1 MNKIASFLMV
11 VCVILSCIW
20 VTPVFGQAGD
30 DIIPSRNTGRG
41 ARGNTLIVGTGQTY
55 TKIQDAINAS
65 QPGDTI
71 RVYAGIYYENVLVN
85 KTLTLMGNGSSLT
98 FVNGSFTK
106 TVIKV
111 TANWTNITG
120 FHVQASGSS
129 WWDSAGIKLDNVHN
143 CTITNINCTRNLAG
157 IYLMYSK
164 NNKIANC
171 TFNSNTYQ
179 GINLTDSDNN
189 TILDCF
195 ISRGNYGIDFTN
207 SDWNIVN
214 NNSCL
219 LHSANGIRLHYSNNN
234 EFTYNIIKDCSG
246 YGIRLGSN
254 YGFNSL
260 FYNNIIFNN
269 QGGTQATDNGVKNK
283 WNTTS
288 KGNYW
293 SDWTSPDNNGDGIVD
308 NPYNVDGSSGA
319 KDHKP
324 LVKPSITIGL
334 PPVITTSG
342 VSPAY
347 VNELYYVKYSATD
360 PDTQTHKLIWNMK
373 TNASWLSFTPNQEL
387 TGTPLSSDTGFYW
400 VNITVSDGANTD
412 SSYFDLWVIKNASS
426 PSAGNVIIVR
436 TGQNYKRIQDA
447 VDDSIPGD
455 TILVWAGIYSENV
468 VIDKSLTLIGNGSI
482 NTTIDAHESNAA
494 ITINANWCNISG
506 FRAIRCYPWQFAG
519 ILIKGDNNTITNCN
533 FSSNKNHGLWL
544 DNANYNKIINCTLNS
559 NSFHGINL
567 TNANYNY
574 ISNCTLVS
582 NNNGI
587 RLVNSNR
594 NIIENNN
601 FTLNYHGIELYDSS
615 CFNKLIYNT
624 IINNNKAGMVIL
636 SPNCRFNSIYYNNF
650 IFNNIGSSDT
660 QAYDYVGNN
669 SWNGTSKGNFW
680 SDWTTPDSDSD
691 GIVDVPYSVSGGK
704 NAKDYYPL
712 AQPIKTIEFLPNINT
727 TDVLIAY
734 VRKLYSVNY
743 TATDYDTPQNQLNWT
758 MKTNAS
764 WLNFSTSQELFGTP
778 SSTDVGTYWVY
789 ISVSDGDNSDST
801 NFTLIVK
808 GQQTPTPPSNIGNV
822 INLRTSQRFKK
833 IQDAID
839 NSSSGDT
846 IRVYA
851 GTYYENVVV
860 GKTLTLIGNGSFT
873 IVNGS
878 NKGTVFTIKADYCN
892 ISDFYI
898 MGTGPGYGG
907 YWPNYAGILLQSN
920 FNTVANCTCT
930 LNEVGIYIYDKGYNK
945 IINCLFNSN
954 YYHGINLT
962 GTSNNHISSCSI
974 SFNRVGIGF
983 AGSDANTINNNTIS
997 QNSLYGIEL
1006 HSSEGNTFTYNTLMK
1021 NKNVGLLLT
1030 EYSNHNLVHL
1040 NNMIDNNNG
1049 GKQATDNYKN
1059 NEWNG
1064 TSMGNYWSDWIS
1076 PDNNTDG
1083 IVDNPYL
1090 IGGTAGAMDHYP
1102 LTTIVSGTSP
1112 PPTNKPPKI
1121 ITQNVLTAYV
1131 GIRYLV
1137 NYTATDIDT
1146 PQNKLIWS
1154 MKTNA
1159 AWLTFSV
1166 AWELFGTPS
1175 SLDIGAYWVNINVS
1189 DGIAVDFTN
1198 FTIKVQDKQIPPNIT
1213 KPEVKSTFPRDK
1225 SDNVSI
1231 NNTEIVITFSKS
1243 MNRSSVEAALFIS
1256 PQVNYTLHWSK
1267 NDTELRIRFT
1277 ENLSYNTT
1285 YKITIGTN
1293 ARDTFGNNLK
1303 SLLKLWF
1310 TTQKGEEGDFEDID
1324 DGKPGR
1330 DRDQFDVFGIIIVI
1344 IVSII
1349 IIFLMLLAFITL
1361 NRRKKHE
1368 KLEKYDYPE
1377 DQVRYSDGVDEFIV
1391 ELKKEALNP
1400 KKPSDFGP
1408 SKKEILIKFQKKHD
1422 KGEISAETYNSIKES
1437 LLREK

>member
-1 MNKIASFLMV
+1 MAVLVSPV
-11 VCVILSCIW
+11 VGIGEENETNEKETSY
-20 VTPVFGQAGD
+20 
-30 DIIPSRNTGRG
+30 PSPGGRG
-41 ARGNTLIVGTGQTY
+41 SRGTTRYVGVGQTY
-55 TKIQDAINAS
+55 SKIQDAINAS

-85 KTLTLMGNGSSLT
+85 KTLTLIGNGSALT

-106 TVIKV
+106 SVIKV

-120 FHVQASGSS
+120 FNVQASGQG
-129 WWDSAGIKLDNVHN
+129 WDDNGITFEGVEN
-143 CTITNINCTRNLAG
+143 CTITNNYFSRNDRG
-157 IYLMYSK
+157 IYLMSSK
-164 NNKIANC
+164 NNTIADC
-171 TFNSNTYQ
+171 SFHSNTWG
-179 GINLTDSDNN
+179 GINLTESDKNV
-189 TILDCF
+189 ILNCTTY
-195 ISRGNYGIDFTN
+195 GGWAGIDITSSNGNFFY
-207 SDWNIVN
+207 
-214 NNSCL
+214 NNSCDS
-219 LHSANGIRLHYSNNN
+219 HYDGIRLHSNFYPGKNNYNEFIYNSIIDCTRYGIFIGCDCHNNSFNNN
-234 EFTYNIIKDCSG
+234 NFITNNKGGIQGLDSG
-246 YGIRLGSN
+246 K
-254 YGFNSL
+254 
-260 FYNNIIFNN
+260 NNE
-269 QGGTQATDNGVKNK
+269 
-283 WNTTS
+283 WNTS
-288 KGNYW
+288 SRGNYW
-293 SDWTSPDNNGDGIVD
+293 SDWTSPDNNVDGIVD
-308 NPYNVDGSSGA
+308 KPYNLSGAAGA

-324 LVKPSITIGL
+324 LVKPTKTFGL
-334 PPVITTSG
+334 PPVITTSA
-342 VSPAY
+342 VTTAY
-347 VNELYYVKYSATD
+347 VNEFYYVKYYATD
-360 PDTQTHKLIWNMK
+360 PDTQTKKFIWNMK

-387 TGTPLSSDTGFYW
+387 KGTPFSSDIGFYW
-400 VNITVSDGANTD
+400 VNITVSDGINID
-412 SSYFDLWVIKNASS
+412 WSYFELYVSKNTTS

-447 VDDSIPGD
+447 VDDSIPDD

-468 VIDKSLTLIGNGSI
+468 VINKTLTLIGNSSKDTI
-482 NTTIDAHESNAA
+482 IDAHEASAA

-506 FRAIRCYPWQFAG
+506 FSAVRCYPWQLAG
-519 ILIKGDNNTITNCN
+519 ILVKGNNNTITDCNC
-533 FSSNKNHGLWL
+533 SGNKNHGLWL
-544 DNANYNKIINCTLNS
+544 DNANYNKIINCTIAS
-559 NSFHGINL
+559 NNHHGINL
-567 TNANYNY
+567 TNANNNY

-587 RLVNSNR
+587 RLINSNG

-601 FTLNYHGIELYDSS
+601 CTLNYHGIKLHYFSHY
-615 CFNKLIYNT
+615 NKLIYNT
-624 IINNNKAGMVIL
+624 IINNNKGGIIIL
-636 SPNCRFNSIYYNNF
+636 PPNSRFNSIYYNNF

-660 QAYDYVGNN
+660 QSYDFVGDN
-669 SWNGTSKGNFW
+669 SWNSASRGNFW

-691 GIVDVPYSVSGGK
+691 GIVDIPYNLTGAID
-704 NAKDYYPL
+704 AKDLYPL
-712 AQPIKTIEFLPNINT
+712 AQPIKTIEFPPNINT
-727 TDVLIAY
+727 TNVLIAY
-734 VRKLYSVNY
+734 VGKLYSVNY
-743 TATDYDTPQNQLNWT
+743 TAIDYDTPQNQLNWT

-801 NFTLIVK
+801 NFTLLVK
-808 GQQTPTPPSNIGNV
+808 DQQTPTPPPNIGNV

-839 NSSSGDT
+839 NATAGDT
-846 IRVYA
+846 VRVYA

-860 GKTLTLIGNGSFT
+860 DKTLTLIGNGSFT

-892 ISDFYI
+892 LSDFFI

-930 LNEVGIYIYDKGYNK
+930 LNEVGIYIYNKGYNK

-954 YYHGINLT
+954 FYHGINLT
-962 GTSNNHISSCSI
+962 GTSNNYISSCSI

-983 AGSDANTINNNTIS
+983 AGSDANTIDNNTIS

-1049 GKQATDNYKN
+1049 GKQATDTYKN
-1059 NEWNG
+1059 NDWNG
-1064 TSMGNYWSDWIS
+1064 TSKGNYWSEWTS

-1083 IVDNPYL
+1083 IVDNPYI
-1090 IGGTAGAMDHYP
+1090 IGGNAGAKDHYP

-1112 PPTNKPPKI
+1112 PPPTNKPPKI
-1121 ITQNVLTAYV
+1121 ITQNVQTAYV
-1131 GIRYLV
+1131 GIRYSV

-1159 AWLTFSV
+1159 TWLTFSV
-1166 AWELFGTPS
+1166 ARELFGTPS
-1175 SLDIGAYWVNINVS
+1175 SSDIGTYWVNINVS
-1189 DGIAVDFTN
+1189 DGIADDFTN
-1198 FTIKVQDKQIPPNIT
+1198 FTLKVHDRQIPPNIT
-1213 KPEVKSTFPRDK
+1213 KPEVKSTFPGDK

-1243 MNRSSVEAALFIS
+1243 MNRSSVEAALSIS
-1256 PQVNYTLHWSK
+1256 PQVNYTLNWSK
-1267 NDTELRIRFT
+1267 NDTELRISFT

-1285 YKITIGTN
+1285 YKINISTN

-1310 TTQKGEEGDFEDID
+1310 TTQKGEEGDFEDD
-1324 DGKPGR
+1324 DGKPGE
-1330 DRDQFDVFGIIIVI
+1330 DRDQFEVFGIIIVI
-1344 IVSII
+1344 VISII

-1361 NRRKKHE
+1361 NRRRKHE
-1368 KLEKYDYPE
+1368 KLEKYDYAD
-1377 DQVRYSDGVDEFIV
+1377 DQVRYSDDADEFIV

-1408 SKKEILIKFQKKHD
+1408 SKKEMLIKFQRKYN
-1422 KGEISAETYNSIKES
+1422 KGEISTETYNSIKES
-1437 LLREK
+1437 LLKEK